1 VIGWEQFTRL
11 LKAGIRGIRAGL
23 LHGDSVRVMLHYS
36 QGGSIG
42 GTQWFFDH
50 IEAYAVPYDLIGL
63 SYYPWWHGTLAALQ
77 ANLQATA
84 GRYGRDI
91 MVVETSY
98 PWRAGGWERMA
109 INPAA
114 MTWPVS
120 RTGQARFL
128 RDVAQ
133 LVAATQGARG
143 IGVIWWYPE
152 AIQVPGLFI
161 WGGGSLSLYDAAG
174 NLNPAAAEFVD
185 EAAVR

>member
-1 VIGWEQFTRL
+1 MNLILLEPGEVDASGHARL
-11 LKAGIRGIRAGL
+11 SGPRAAHL
-23 LHGDSVRVMLHYS
+23 RTV
-36 QGGSIG
+36 
-42 GTQWFFDH
+42 
-50 IEAYAVPYDLIGL
+50 
-63 SYYPWWHGTLAALQ
+63 
-77 ANLQATA
+77 LQATA

-98 PWRAGGWERMA
+98 PWRAGGWESMA
-109 INPAA
+109 TNPTA

-133 LVAATQGARG
+133 VVAATQGDRG

-161 WGGGSLSLYDAAG
+161 WGGGSLSLYDATG
-174 NLNPAAAEFVD
+174 NLNPAALEFVD
-185 EAAVR
+185 GAGAR